1 MSRDAMKLGALRL
14 ASALVAA
21 KSSVTFTRRNK
32 TMVQPKVWFVTGA
45 SRGFGRIWTEAAL
58 RRGDR
63 VAATAR
69 DLKALDDLV
78 ATYGDSILALS
89 LDVTDRDAVFEAVRQ
104 AHRHFGRLDVILCNA
119 GYGYMG
125 AIEEVVTAEA
135 QANFETNVFGTL
147 SVIQA
152 ALPLLRAQSS
162 GHILTLSSIGG
173 VIGFPTG
180 GIYVATKFAVEG
192 MTEALAGEVASFGIK
207 VSIIEPGSF
216 ATGFRSSIKAAPAMA
231 EYEAVRQAVFSAFK
245 PEMSGDPLATAAAIL
260 KVVDADKPPLR
271 LLLGTGPLPMI
282 KKLYEGRLATWDQW
296 AEVSNA
302 AQGDRAA

>member
-1 MSRDAMKLGALRL
+1 MA
-14 ASALVAA
+14 
-21 KSSVTFTRRNK
+21 
-32 TMVQPKVWFVTGA
+32 QPKVWFVTGA

-58 RRGDR
+58 KRGDK

-69 DLKALDDLV
+69 DSNALDDLV
-78 ATYGDSILALS
+78 GTHGDSILALP
-89 LDVTDRDAVFEAVRQ
+89 LDVTDRDAVFARISQ

-125 AIEEVVTAEA
+125 ALEEVVTAEA
-135 QANFETNVFGTL
+135 EANFDTNVFGTL

-152 ALPLLRAQSS
+152 ALPLLRAQRS
-162 GHILTLSSIGG
+162 GHILTVSSIGG
-173 VIGFPTG
+173 IIGFPTG

-207 VSIIEPGSF
+207 VTIIEPGSF
-216 ATGFRSSIKAAPAMA
+216 ATGFRSSMKTAPVMA
-231 EYEAVRQAVFSAFK
+231 EYGAVRQAVLSAFK
-245 PEMSGDPLATAAAIL
+245 PEMSGDPEATAAAIL
-260 KVVDADKPPLR
+260 KLVDADNPPLR

-282 KKLYEGRLATWDQW
+282 KKLYERRLDTWDQW

-302 AQGDRAA
+302 AQGNRAA

>member
-1 MSRDAMKLGALRL
+1 MKFGLATIAPALM
-14 ASALVAA
+14 AA
-21 KSSVTFTRRNK
+21 KSSAMFSRRNK
-32 TMVQPKVWFVTGA
+32 TMAQPKVWFVTGA

-58 RRGDR
+58 KRGDS

-69 DLKALDDLV
+69 DSKALDDLV
-78 ATYGDSILALS
+78 AAYGDSVLALS
-89 LDVTDRDAVFEAVRQ
+89 LDVTDRDAVFEAVAQ
-104 AHRHFGRLDVILCNA
+104 AHRRFGRLDVILCNA

-125 AIEEVVTAEA
+125 AVEEVVTAEA

-152 ALPLLRAQSS
+152 ALPLLRAQRS
-162 GHILTLSSIGG
+162 GHILTVSSIGG

-192 MTEALAGEVASFGIK
+192 ISEALAGEVASFGIK
-207 VSIIEPGSF
+207 VTIIEPGSF
-216 ATGFRSSIKAAPAMA
+216 ATGFRSSMKTPPAMA
-231 EYEAVRQAVFSAFK
+231 EYEPVRQAVLNAFK

-260 KVVDADKPPLR
+260 KVVDADNPPLR

-282 KKLYEGRLATWDQW
+282 KKLYEGRLNSWDQW

>member
-1 MSRDAMKLGALRL
+1 MA
-14 ASALVAA
+14 
-21 KSSVTFTRRNK
+21 
-32 TMVQPKVWFVTGA
+32 QPKVWFVTGA

-58 RRGDR
+58 KRGDK

-69 DLKALDDLV
+69 DSNALDDLV
-78 ATYGDSILALS
+78 GTHGDSILALP
-89 LDVTDRDAVFEAVRQ
+89 LDVTDRDAVFERVSQ

-125 AIEEVVTAEA
+125 ALEEVVTAEA
-135 QANFETNVFGTL
+135 EANFDTNVFGTL

-152 ALPLLRAQSS
+152 ALPLLRAQRS
-162 GHILTLSSIGG
+162 GHILTVSSIGG
-173 VIGFPTG
+173 IIGFPTG

-207 VSIIEPGSF
+207 VTIIEPGSF
-216 ATGFRSSIKAAPAMA
+216 ATEFRSSMKAPPAMA

-245 PEMSGDPLATAAAIL
+245 PEMSGDPQATAAAIL

-282 KKLYEGRLATWDQW
+282 KKLYEGRLKTWDQW

>member
-1 MSRDAMKLGALRL
+1 
-14 ASALVAA
+14 
-21 KSSVTFTRRNK
+21 
-32 TMVQPKVWFVTGA
+32 MVQPKVWFVTGA

-58 RRGDR
+58 KRGDK

-69 DLKALDDLV
+69 DSKALDDLV
-78 ATYGDSILALS
+78 GDSWRFHPCLVARR
-89 LDVTDRDAVFEAVRQ
+89 DRSRRGVRGGRQ

-125 AIEEVVTAEA
+125 AVEEAVTAEA
-135 QANFETNVFGTL
+135 QANFDTNVFGTL

-152 ALPLLRAQSS
+152 ALPLLRAQRS
-162 GHILTLSSIGG
+162 GHILTVSSIGG

-192 MTEALAGEVASFGIK
+192 MSEALAGEVASFGIK
-207 VSIIEPGSF
+207 VTIIEPGSF

-260 KVVDADKPPLR
+260 KVVNADKPPLR

>member
-1 MSRDAMKLGALRL
+1 
-14 ASALVAA
+14 VAA
-21 KSSVTFTRRNK
+21 RIERTIHQEKQS
-32 TMVQPKVWFVTGA
+32 MAQPKTWFVTGA

-58 RRGDR
+58 KRGDR

-69 DLKALDDLV
+69 DSKALDDLV
-78 ATYGDSILALS
+78 AAHGDSILALP
-89 LDVTDRDAVFEAVRQ
+89 LDVTDRDAVFEAVHQ
-104 AHRHFGRLDVILCNA
+104 SHRHFGRLDVILCNA

-125 AIEEVVTAEA
+125 ALEEVVTAEA
-135 QANFETNVFGTL
+135 QANFDTNVFGTL

-152 ALPLLRAQSS
+152 ALPLLRAQRS
-162 GHILTLSSIGG
+162 GHILTVSSIGG

-192 MTEALAGEVASFGIK
+192 MTEALAGEVAGSGIK

-216 ATGFRSSIKAAPAMA
+216 ATGFRSSMKAAPAMA
-231 EYEAVRQAVFSAFK
+231 EYGAVRAAVLGAFK
-245 PEMSGDPLATAAAIL
+245 PEMSGDPEATAAAIL
-260 KVVDADKPPLR
+260 KLVDADKPPLR
-271 LLLGTGPLPMI
+271 LLLGAGPLPMI

-302 AQGDRAA
+302 AQGNRAA

>member
-1 MSRDAMKLGALRL
+1 
-14 ASALVAA
+14 
-21 KSSVTFTRRNK
+21 VT
-32 TMVQPKVWFVTGA
+32 QPKVWFVTGA

-58 RRGDR
+58 KRGDK
-63 VAATAR
+63 VAATSR
-69 DLKALDDLV
+69 DAKALADLV
-78 ATYGDSILALS
+78 GTHGDAVLPLS
-89 LDVTDRDAVFEAVRQ
+89 VDVTNRDAVFDAVNQ

-125 AIEEVVTAEA
+125 AVEEVVAAEA
-135 QANFETNVFGTL
+135 QTNFETNVFGTL

-152 ALPLLRAQSS
+152 ALPMLRAQGS
-162 GHILTLSSIGG
+162 GHILTVSSIGG

-180 GIYVATKFAVEG
+180 GIYAATKFAVEG

-231 EYEAVRQAVFSAFK
+231 EYEPVRQAVLGSFK
-245 PEMSGDPLATAAAIL
+245 PEMSGDPAATAAAIL
-260 KVVDADKPPLR
+260 KLVDADKPPLR

-282 KKLYEGRLATWDQW
+282 KKLYEGRLNTWEQW
-296 AEVSNA
+296 TDVSNA
-302 AQGDRAA
+302 AQGKHAA